1 MNVLELSVYMLLNDD
16 EKLSGLETDTF
27 LVQIPV

>member
-1 MNVLELSVYMLLNDD
+1 MNDLGLSVYMLLNDD
-16 EKLSGLETDTF
+16 EKLSGLEMDTF